1 MSPAQNALYWREI
14 GAWSRARKA
23 RGLPVDSA
31 ARHAVHVKALG
42 ADKSHLAFRNPEF
55 DRVLAALRAESRPD
69 DLNAQIRQLEQPE
82 ERKSELVGRIPLLV
96 MRCGVS
102 SGLAGAYAD
111 GISRKIFG
119 VDQFHLLDERHLNQL
134 AGVLDQRIRQIKRK
148 AAKVCAN
155 PNPF

>member
-1 MSPAQNALYWREI
+1 MTSAQNALYWREI

-31 ARHAVHVKALG
+31 ARHAAHAKALG
-42 ADKSHLAFRNPEF
+42 RDKSHLAFLNPEF
-55 DRVLAALRAESRPD
+55 DKVLAVLRAESRPD
-69 DLNAQIRQLEQPE
+69 DLNAQIRQLDQPE
-82 ERKSELVGRIPLLV
+82 QRKSDLLARIPILV

-102 SGLAGAYAD
+102 TGLAGAYED
-111 GISRKIFG
+111 GISRKVFG
-119 VDQFHLLDERHLNQL
+119 VDQFHLLDERRLNQL

-148 AAKVCAN
+148 AAKACAN